1 MIRDRI
7 TRVRY
12 ERTQT
17 MKEPRDPNAPK
28 GFSSFQDDEELEGLS
43 QDEKMKRIAAKMEE
57 RFKTEQKRKPSIQA
71 VCSCLFITDIV
82 MFQFISPSVPCSF
95 PFIMLKIY
103 FPILFHHSVLYVC
116 ASFT

>member
-57 RFKTEQKRKPSIQA
+57 KFKIEQKEQKRKASVQ
-71 VCSCLFITDIV
+71 VVSWKCFLLTSLHFLLF
-82 MFQFISPSVPCSF
+82 F
-95 PFIMLKIY
+95 
-103 FPILFHHSVLYVC
+103 
-116 ASFT
+116 